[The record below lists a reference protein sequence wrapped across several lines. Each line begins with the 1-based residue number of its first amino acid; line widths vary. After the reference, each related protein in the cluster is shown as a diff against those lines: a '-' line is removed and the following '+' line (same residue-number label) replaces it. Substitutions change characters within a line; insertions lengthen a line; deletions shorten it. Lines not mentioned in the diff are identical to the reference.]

1 MDKYVTQKTI
11 ALVMW
16 PGREMLTASS
26 HVPFSTVE
34 ISNTFLQ
41 EKVVHRAREGGHDRF
56 AEMLSEIYEKVS
68 LIFFRNQP
76 ILLVYSFLVHPNFVF
91 HEKSKLY
98 WQ

>member
-41 EKVVHRAREGGHDRF
+41 EKVVHRAREGGHDR
-56 AEMLSEIYEKVS
+56 IC
-68 LIFFRNQP
+68 
-76 ILLVYSFLVHPNFVF
+76 
-91 HEKSKLY
+91 
-98 WQ
+98 